1 MTHSN
6 ERWYSVDGQLID
18 NKLVFNINEFNGTA
32 RYEKILSAHIVK
44 AQVVIVSVMQ
54 ILQENN
60 SACKGTGKQGTLIKE
75 CFTLQ
80 MLLKRII

>member
-54 ILQENN
+54 ILQENVPRVKVRAN
-60 SACKGTGKQGTLIKE
+60 KVL
-75 CFTLQ
+75 
-80 MLLKRII
+80 

>member
-32 RYEKILSAHIVK
+32 QIGRAHV
-44 AQVVIVSVMQ
+44 
-54 ILQENN
+54 
-60 SACKGTGKQGTLIKE
+60 
-75 CFTLQ
+75 
-80 MLLKRII
+80 

>member
-6 ERWYSVDGQLID
+6 ESWYSVDGQLID

-44 AQVVIVSVMQ
+44 GQVVIVSVMQ
-54 ILQENN
+54 IL
-60 SACKGTGKQGTLIKE
+60 
-75 CFTLQ
+75 
-80 MLLKRII
+80 